1 MKNRIF
7 SGAPSEYFAGYAKA
21 VIAGPTIYV
30 TGTTGQ
36 DEAGNLPESAAE
48 QTRNILTTVE
58 KVLAQAGSGLADAV
72 ALRTFLTDKAYLR
85 EVAEVLGATF
95 RDIRPTNTLVVCQIP
110 TEGVK
115 VEIEVTAYRG

>member
-7 SGAPSEYFAGYAKA
+7 SGAPSEDFAGYAKA